1 MSGARVTMRT
11 GSCGIILMIA
21 VVTSLFAPEAGALPS
36 FEKVKASYRKSEAV
50 LLDRHGAV
58 LQDLRVDPNGRRLD
72 WVSLRD
78 ISPSMIRAVIQSEDR
93 GYYGHAGVDWKAAA
107 AAVISTL
114 FTKTR
119 RGASTIT
126 MQLAT
131 ILSSRPRPLRTGKT
145 LKQKWDQMSAARE
158 LERGWSKDAILEAYL
173 NLVTY
178 RGELQGIAAGSRGLF
193 GKAPHG
199 LDEDES
205 AILASLI
212 RSPNAPA
219 DAVSRRACLLAHSL
233 RADDRCRHIQ
243 DLSRKILTAPYAL
256 RMDVSLAPHAAAII
270 MKDADG
276 SLSSTLDSSL
286 QAFVSGVLQ
295 QHLTAVSSQN
305 VHDGAVV
312 VADNRTGDILAYV
325 GGSGSGSSARHVD
338 GVRARRQAGSTLKP
352 FLYAMAFERKI
363 LTPAS
368 IINDSPFEV
377 PTATGMYRPAN
388 YEHEYKGFVSART
401 ALASSLNI
409 PAVRTLMLIGP
420 DDFVQRLSR
429 FGMSHLES
437 GDYYGPSLALG
448 SADVSL
454 WELVNAYRALANGGV
469 LSEMRFTFGSP
480 KSKRTRVLSE
490 SAAFLVSS
498 ILSDREARTMTFSL
512 ENPLATRFWA
522 AVKTGTSKDMRD
534 NWCIGYSSRY
544 TVGVWVGNYRG
555 NPMWHVSG
563 ITGAAPVWHEI
574 MNFLHKNGRSIPPQQ
589 PPGVIMQEVQAEPGD
604 GTARTEWFLAGTE
617 PPAARQ
623 DGTESEPAGRSA
635 HIIYPSEG
643 VIIALDPDIPG
654 ENQAL
659 FFEADTDGADRHWR
673 LNNKNLGRANGP
685 MLWKPASGSYVLT
698 LIDNE
703 ERVIDSVGFSVRG
716 EAMTVQR

>member
-1 MSGARVTMRT
+1 MTA
-11 GSCGIILMIA
+11 
-21 VVTSLFAPEAGALPS
+21 FFPPEAAALPS
-36 FEKVKASYRKSEAV
+36 YEQVKASYRKSEAV

-58 LQDLRVDPNGRRLD
+58 LHDLRIDPNGRRLE

-78 ISPSMIRAVIQSEDR
+78 ISPSVIRAVIQSEDR
-93 GYYGHAGVDWKAAA
+93 GYYAHAGVDWRAAA
-107 AAVISTL
+107 SAVISRL
-114 FTKTR
+114 FTKTK

-131 ILSSRPRPLRTGKT
+131 ILNSEYRPLRARKT
-145 LKQKWDQMSAARE
+145 LMQKWDQMTAARE
-158 LERGWSKDAILEAYL
+158 LERSWSKDAVLEAYL
-173 NLVTY
+173 NLVTF

-199 LDEDES
+199 LDADES

-219 DAVSRRACLLAHSL
+219 GTVGRRACLLALSL
-233 RADDRCRHIQ
+233 QAGDRCRDIQ
-243 DLSRKILTAPYAL
+243 DLSQKILTAPYAV
-256 RMDVSLAPHAAAII
+256 RMDVALAPHAAAII
-270 MKDADG
+270 MKDADR
-276 SLSSTLDSSL
+276 SRSSTLDSSL
-286 QAFVSGVLQ
+286 QAFASGVLQ
-295 QHLTAVSSQN
+295 QHLTTVRSQN

-325 GGSGSGSSARHVD
+325 GGIGSGSSARHVD

-352 FLYAMAFERKI
+352 FLYALAFERMI

-368 IINDSPFEV
+368 IINDSPLEV

-388 YEHEYKGFVSART
+388 YENDYKGFVSART
-401 ALASSLNI
+401 ALASSLNV

-420 DDFVQRLSR
+420 DDFVQSLSR
-429 FGMSHLES
+429 FGLSHLES

-448 SADVSL
+448 SADISL
-454 WELVNAYRALANGGV
+454 WELVNAYRSLANAGI
-469 LSEMRFTFGSP
+469 LSEMRFTFNAP

-490 SAAFLVSS
+490 SSAFLVSS
-498 ILSDREARTMTFSL
+498 ILSDREARNLTFSL
-512 ENPLATRFWA
+512 ESPLATRFWT

-563 ITGAAPVWHEI
+563 ITGAAPVWLEI
-574 MNFLHKNGRSIPPQQ
+574 MNYLHKNVRSMPPK
-589 PPGVIMQEVQAEPGD
+589 PPSGVSMQEVQAGSGD
-604 GTARTEWFLAGTE
+604 GPARTEWFRTGTE
-617 PPAARQ
+617 PPVAGQA
-623 DGTESEPAGRSA
+623 GIEAEKAGRRA
-635 HIIYPSEG
+635 RIIYPSEG
-643 VIIALDPDIPG
+643 AIIALDPDIPV

-659 FFEADTDGADRHWR
+659 FFEADTDGADRQWL
-673 LNNKNLGRANGP
+673 LNNKDLGPSGGP
-685 MLWKPASGSYVLT
+685 VLWRPATGSYVLT
-698 LIDNE
+698 LIDKE
-703 ERVIDSVGFSVRG
+703 EQVIDSISFSVRG
-716 EAMTVQR
+716 EAMGVQR